1 MARPQVDSETVD
13 RLDDLADDLLRV
25 RPEAVAFD
33 ERLRAVLD
41 DYVELRDQVEELKAQ
56 QSRADSVGS
65 IGGQFQ

>member
-1 MARPQVDSETVD
+1 MARPQVDSEMVD

-25 RPEAVAFD
+25 RPEVVAFD

-41 DYVELRDQVEELKAQ
+41 DYVEFRDEVEELKTK